1 MSLLATI
8 GSTVARWGLFVSMIL
23 MLGVVA
29 FRLAVL
35 PRWRGAIP
43 WAEVIPGADRT
54 SANLGLVAA
63 VMMLL
68 VMPLI
73 LLDQII
79 LFRDPFEPLG
89 AELSLLVTGTMWGRV
104 WQLQLFAA
112 GSAVVAFVAVRVWG
126 GGDVDVWWVTAGVV
140 ALCAATPALG
150 GHSAG
155 SMKMGYLAVA
165 ADALHVIAAGAW
177 LGTLV
182 ALVVVTRRAVG
193 RGASA
198 SEILPIA
205 VLSFS
210 PLAIVGAS
218 VVVSTGVFAT
228 WLHIGSL
235 GGLFGSPYGRVVLF
249 KVGLVGL
256 VACLGAYNWKRV
268 TPRLDTEDGSREFL
282 STSAP
287 LELVWGLVVLLV
299 TAVLVVMPHPME
311 P

>member
-1 MSLLATI
+1 VSLLATI
-8 GSTVARWGLFVSMIL
+8 GPTVARWGLFVSMTL

-29 FRLAVL
+29 LRLVVL
-35 PRWRGAIP
+35 PRWKGSTT

-54 SANLGLVAA
+54 SANLGLIAA
-63 VMMLL
+63 VVMLL

-73 LLDQII
+73 LVDQII
-79 LFRDPFEPLG
+79 LFRDPFEPLS

-112 GSAVVAFVAVRVWG
+112 GLAVVAFVAVRIRG
-126 GGDVDVWWVTAGVV
+126 GGDLWWVAAGVV
-140 ALCAATPALG
+140 VLCATTPALG

-155 SMKMGYLAVA
+155 SMKVGYLAVA

-177 LGTLV
+177 LGTLA
-182 ALVVVTRRAVG
+182 ALVIVVRRAVG

-198 SEILPIA
+198 SAILPEA
-205 VLSFS
+205 VASFS
-210 PLAIVGAS
+210 PLAIVSTG

-235 GGLFGSPYGRVVLF
+235 GGLVGSLYGRVVLL
-249 KVGLVGL
+249 KAALVGV

-268 TPRLDTEDGSREFL
+268 TPRLDSADGSKVFL

-287 LELVWGLVVLLV
+287 SELFVGLVVLLV

>member
-1 MSLLATI
+1 MT
-8 GSTVARWGLFVSMIL
+8 L
-23 MLGVVA
+23 MLGAVA

-54 SANLGLVAA
+54 SANLGLAAA

-79 LFRDPFEPLG
+79 LFRDPFEALG

-112 GSAVVAFVAVRVWG
+112 GSAVVAFVAVRVRG
-126 GGDVDVWWVTAGVV
+126 GGDIWWVAAGVV

-177 LGTLV
+177 LGTLA

-198 SEILPIA
+198 SDILPEA
-205 VLSFS
+205 VVSFS
-210 PLAIVGAS
+210 PLAIVSTG

-235 GGLFGSPYGRVVLF
+235 GGLFGSPYGRVVLL

-256 VACLGAYNWKRV
+256 VACLGAYNFQRV

-287 LELVWGLVVLLV
+287 LELFVGLVVLLV